1 MYYLPNRRNPMRL
14 IKLKEVL
21 HITGLSRSTVYR
33 FMSAGGFPMKVE
45 LGGNSVAWVESEVE
59 EWISEKIGKRDTINT
74 AA

>member
-1 MYYLPNRRNPMRL
+1 MRL

-59 EWISEKIGKRDTINT
+59 EWISEKIGKRDTIDTT
-74 AA
+74 AENATP

>member
-1 MYYLPNRRNPMRL
+1 MRL

-45 LGGNSVAWVESEVE
+45 LGDNSVAWVESEVE
-59 EWISEKIGKRDTINT
+59 EWISEKIGKRDAIDT

>member
-1 MYYLPNRRNPMRL
+1 MRL

-33 FMSAGGFPMKVE
+33 FMSSGGFPMKVE
-45 LGGNSVAWVESEVE
+45 LGGNSVAWVENEVE
-59 EWISEKIGKRDTINT
+59 EWISEKIGKRDTAST

>member
-1 MYYLPNRRNPMRL
+1 MRL

-33 FMSAGGFPMKVE
+33 LMSAGGFPMKVE

-59 EWISEKIGKRDTINT
+59 EWISKKIGKRDTAS
-74 AA
+74 AAA

>member
-1 MYYLPNRRNPMRL
+1 MRL

-33 FMSAGGFPMKVE
+33 FMSAGGFPMKIE

-59 EWISEKIGKRDTINT
+59 EWISEKIGKRDTAST

>member
-1 MYYLPNRRNPMRL
+1 MRL

-21 HITGLSRSTVYR
+21 HMTGLSRATIYR
-33 FMSAGGFPMKVE
+33 FMSAGGFPMKVG

-59 EWISEKIGKRDTINT
+59 DWISEKIGKRDASDT

>member
-1 MYYLPNRRNPMRL
+1 MRL

-45 LGGNSVAWVESEVE
+45 LGGNSVAWVKSEVE
-59 EWISEKIGKRDTINT
+59 EWISEKIGKKIQL
-74 AA
+74 

>member
-1 MYYLPNRRNPMRL
+1 MRL

-33 FMSAGGFPMKVE
+33 FMSAGGFTMKVD

>member
-1 MYYLPNRRNPMRL
+1 MRL

-33 FMSAGGFPMKVE
+33 FMGDGGFPMKVE

-59 EWISEKIGKRDTINT
+59 EWISEKIGKRD
-74 AA
+74 AS

>member
-1 MYYLPNRRNPMRL
+1 MRL

-45 LGGNSVAWVESEVE
+45 LGGGN
-59 EWISEKIGKRDTINT
+59 
-74 AA
+74 

>member
-1 MYYLPNRRNPMRL
+1 MRL

-59 EWISEKIGKRDTINT
+59 EWIS
-74 AA
+74 

>member
-1 MYYLPNRRNPMRL
+1 MRL

-45 LGGNSVAWVESEVE
+45 LGGNSVAWVESEIE
-59 EWISEKIGKRDTINT
+59 EWISEKIERRDTTEI